1 MKDKRLNNELRII
14 QKIKDSEAY
23 NIQDIDSAY
32 PDDILMYPT
41 GFEDCIIGVYEEK
54 MILVLDADKIIEK
67 LITEE
72 GMSEVDAL
80 EHFSYNIE
88 GSKGEGYPIYVKT
101 KIQ

>member
-1 MKDKRLNNELRII
+1 MV
-14 QKIKDSEAY
+14 KIEG
-23 NIQDIDSAY
+23 IDNAY

-54 MILVLDADKIIEK
+54 MILVLDADKIINK

-101 KIQ
+101 EIQ